1 MEIKRERIKMDIR
14 VVAEA
19 STKLQRL
26 FVGWG
31 VSFLVGDDLLFDTF
45 SNGEV
50 IKNNF
55 SKLSINVK
63 QIRHVVISHEHWDHY
78 GGLWYILENN
88 PNVKVYICH
97 SFSEEFK
104 TKIKQYKVSIV
115 EVSDFA
121 EIKSNVFTTGEIIGE
136 YNGKPLPE
144 QSLIIK
150 NKEISI
156 ITGCSHPGIIEI
168 IKKVKKHFSEPIYLV
183 LGGLHL
189 YDKPI
194 SEVKKIVNEFKS
206 LGVEKVAPCHCTG
219 KQAVMMFKQE
229 FKENFIKVS
238 ISKKIL

>member
-1 MEIKRERIKMDIR
+1 MEIKI
-14 VVAEA
+14 VAEA

-31 VSFLVGDDLLFDTF
+31 VSFLVDNDLLFDTF
-45 SNGEV
+45 SNEKV

-55 SKLSINVK
+55 SKLGINVK

-78 GGLWYILENN
+78 GGLWYILKNN
-88 PNVKVYICH
+88 SNVKVYICH

-104 TKIKQYKVSIV
+104 TKIKQYNVSIV

-136 YNGKPLPE
+136 YDGKPLPE

-150 NKEISI
+150 NKKISI

-168 IKKVKKHFSEPIYLV
+168 IKKVKNRFPEPIHLV
-183 LGGLHL
+183 LGGFHLH
-189 YDKPI
+189 DKPL
-194 SEVKKIVNEFKS
+194 SEVIQIVSEFKN
-206 LGVEKVAPCHCTG
+206 LGIEKVAPCHCTG
-219 KQAVMMFKQE
+219 KKAVKLFQQE
-229 FKENFIKVS
+229 FKENFIK
-238 ISKKIL
+238 ISAGTKIITD